1 MPEHTVTDGTENKLP
16 AQAVKLLQSMMLPDE
31 QLIWSG
37 QPARI
42 KKAPIIIMIV
52 CALIVLLM
60 QVPLIL
66 DDPESLLIVLGSFGV
81 VIAIAAVSLFFIV
94 RAQFRNTWYFV
105 TTNRA
110 IAYIPMLVIWGNA
123 FQYLIGPNSS
133 IELNERNEVGDIVI
147 RSPDFYKN
155 THKPG
160 RFLRLSNVAAP
171 RDVQYKIA
179 WVIAA
184 KRQADG
190 TTAL

>member
-1 MPEHTVTDGTENKLP
+1 MPEHTVTDGTESKLP
-16 AQAVKLLQSMMLPDE
+16 AKAVKLLQSMMLPEE

-42 KKAPIIIMIV
+42 KKAPIIIMII
-52 CALIVLLM
+52 CALVVLLM
-60 QVPLIL
+60 QIPVIM
-66 DDPESLLIVLGSFGV
+66 DDPESLPIALGSFGV
-81 VIAIAAVSLFFIV
+81 VIAIAAVSLCFII
-94 RAQFRNTWYFV
+94 RGQFRNTWYIV

-147 RSPDFYKN
+147 RSPDYYKN

-160 RFLRLSNVAAP
+160 RFLRLSSVAAP

-190 TTAL
+190 TTSL

>member
-1 MPEHTVTDGTENKLP
+1 MPEHTVTDGTENELP
-16 AQAVKLLQSMMLPDE
+16 AKAVKLLQSMMLPEE

-42 KKAPIIIMIV
+42 RKAPIVIMII
-52 CALIVLLM
+52 CALVVLLM
-60 QVPLIL
+60 QIPVIM
-66 DDPESLLIVLGSFGV
+66 DDPESLPIVLGSFGV
-81 VIAIAAVSLFFIV
+81 VIAIAAVSLFFII
-94 RAQFRNTWYFV
+94 RAQFRNTWYIV

-133 IELNERNEVGDIVI
+133 IELNEKNEVGDIVI
-147 RSPDFYKN
+147 RSPDYYKN

-160 RFLRLSNVAAP
+160 RFLRLSSVASP
-171 RDVQYKIA
+171 QEVQYKIA

-190 TTAL
+190 TTSL

>member
-1 MPEHTVTDGTENKLP
+1 MPEHTVTDGTENELP
-16 AQAVKLLQSMMLPDE
+16 AKVVKLLQSMMLPEE

-37 QPARI
+37 QPVRI

-60 QVPLIL
+60 QIPVIL
-66 DDPESLLIVLGSFGV
+66 ADPESLPIVLGSFGV
-81 VIAIAAVSLFFIV
+81 VIAIAAVSLFFII
-94 RAQFRNTWYFV
+94 RAQFRNTWYLV

-133 IELNERNEVGDIVI
+133 LELSEKNEVGDIVI
-147 RSPDFYKN
+147 RSPDYYKN

-160 RFLRLSNVAAP
+160 RFLRLSSVASP
-171 RDVQYKIA
+171 QEVQYKIA

-190 TTAL
+190 TTSL

>member
-1 MPEHTVTDGTENKLP
+1 MPEHTVTDGTESKPP
-16 AQAVKLLQSMMLPDE
+16 AKAVKLLQSMMLPEE

-42 KKAPIIIMIV
+42 RKAPIVIMII
-52 CALIVLLM
+52 CALVVLLM
-60 QVPLIL
+60 QIPVIM
-66 DDPESLLIVLGSFGV
+66 DDPESLPIVLGSFGV
-81 VIAIAAVSLFFIV
+81 VIAIAAVSLFFII
-94 RAQFRNTWYFV
+94 RGQFRNTWYFV

-133 IELNERNEVGDIVI
+133 IELSERNEVGDIVI
-147 RSPDFYKN
+147 RSPDYYKN

-160 RFLRLSNVAAP
+160 RFLRLSSVAAP